1 MALLLWLY
9 AHIDECGIHTHEL
22 GTSASSWCRVLEAAR
37 KEHRVKSSAL
47 PKLGRWGALGYR
59 LDDVGVPKLI
69 FMRLSMTAYL

>member
-22 GTSASSWCRVLEAAR
+22 GRLGFLVVCPRAR

-47 PKLGRWGALGYR
+47 PKFGRWGALGYR